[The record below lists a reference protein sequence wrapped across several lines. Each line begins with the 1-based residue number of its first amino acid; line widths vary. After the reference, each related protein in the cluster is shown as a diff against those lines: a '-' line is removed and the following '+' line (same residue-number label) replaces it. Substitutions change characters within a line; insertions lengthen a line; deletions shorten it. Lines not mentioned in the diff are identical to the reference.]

1 VIIFIANNLVFHERT
16 KHIKVGCHFIHDLVI
31 KKYIVT
37 PYVQPK
43 DQLDIE
49 VKTNQIEGNT
59 WTSKFVFGQLSSIRI
74 RIRIQN
80 E

>member
-1 VIIFIANNLVFHERT
+1 MIIFIANNLVFHERT
-16 KHIKVGCHFIHDLVI
+16 KHIKVGCHFIRDLVI

-37 PYVQPK
+37 HYVQFE
-43 DQLDIE
+43 DQLDKE
-49 VKTNQIEGNT
+49 VKTKRIEGNT

-74 RIRIQN
+74 WIRIQN